1 MSESAPIVQVKN
13 LRTYYRT
20 RNGLSRA
27 VDDVSFD
34 LKRGQTLALV
44 GESGCGKSATA
55 LSVIRLVPKPAGW
68 VVRSGE
74 SVDGEPVLA
83 GSQILY
89 EGHDLL
95 DLPEPKMRSYRGL
108 KVSMIFQEPL
118 TSLNPV
124 LTVGD
129 QVMEPIFLHQRLKG
143 HAARNAAL
151 EMLQKVGIPEPQAR
165 LDEYPHQLS
174 GGMRQRVMIAIALA
188 CRPGVLI
195 ADEPT
200 TALDVTIQAQILDLL
215 KALQQEYGMAL
226 LLITHDL
233 GVVAQMADEVA
244 VMYAGKIVE
253 RGTVKQIFDNPRHPY
268 TQGLFASLP
277 SRQTRGQRLATIEGT
292 VPEAT
297 KFPPGC
303 RFNTR
308 CPHRAEPCDQ
318 TVPDLILQPDGVRVA
333 CHLYTE
339 VNARV

>member
-1 MSESAPIVQVKN
+1 MNPTVPVLQVKH

-27 VDDVSFD
+27 VDDISFD
-34 LKRGQTLALV
+34 LRRGQTLALL

-68 VVRSGE
+68 VVRSGD
-74 SVDGEPVLA
+74 VLDGVPVTQ
-83 GSQILY
+83 GSEILFDNK
-89 EGHDLL
+89 DLL
-95 DLPEPKMRSYRGL
+95 ALPEAQMRPYRGS
-108 KVSMIFQEPL
+108 KITMIFQEPL

-124 LTVGD
+124 YTVGD
-129 QVMEPIFLHQRLKG
+129 QLMEVVQLHQGLRG
-143 HAARNAAL
+143 QAARQVAL
-151 EMLQKVGIPEPQAR
+151 EMFKKVGIPSPEAR

-188 CRPGVLI
+188 CKPDVLI

-215 KALQQEYGMAL
+215 KDLQREFGMAV

-244 VMYAGKIVE
+244 VMYAGKVVE
-253 RGTVKQIFDNPRHPY
+253 RGSVQQVFNHSRHPY

-277 SRQTRGQRLATIEGT
+277 GRQARGQKLCTIEGT
-292 VPEAT
+292 VPEST
-297 KFPPGC
+297 NFPTGC

-308 CPHRAEPCDQ
+308 CPHRFAPCAGLEPLLLPQ
-318 TVPDLILQPDGVRVA
+318 ADGVQVA
-333 CHLYTE
+333 CHLYTG
-339 VNARV
+339 VNAHV